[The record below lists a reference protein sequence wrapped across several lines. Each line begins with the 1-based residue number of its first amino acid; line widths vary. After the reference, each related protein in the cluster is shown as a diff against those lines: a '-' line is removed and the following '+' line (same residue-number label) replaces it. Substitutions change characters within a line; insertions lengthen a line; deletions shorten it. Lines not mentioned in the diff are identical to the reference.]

1 MSPSPVFI
9 VGYGNSLRGDDAVGQ
24 EVAQALWELREHS
37 ADLAAASITWAHQLT
52 PEMAP
57 ELAASGFGIFVD
69 AAAGNR
75 PAGSVTVEVLGG
87 GGCRGAGAPAATGV
101 AATAVATGCWQDL
114 GPRQLLQLALDLYGN
129 APPAVLVSVG
139 AGSMEPGVGLS
150 PAVEAALPNAVAA
163 VRLVLAAE
171 RYREAHLISPNG
183 GG

>member
-1 MSPSPVFI
+1 MSPRPVFI

-87 GGCRGAGAPAATGV
+87 GCRGAGAP
-101 AATAVATGCWQDL
+101 AVATGCWQDL
-114 GPRQLLQLALDLYGN
+114 GPRQLLRLALDLYGN

-171 RYREAHLISPNG
+171 RYREAHLISPVG

>member
-37 ADLAAASITWAHQLT
+37 ADLASASITWAHQLT

-87 GGCRGAGAPAATGV
+87 GCRGAGAPAATAP

-171 RYREAHLISPNG
+171 RYREAHLISPVG

>member
-87 GGCRGAGAPAATGV
+87 GGGCRGAGAP

-114 GPRQLLQLALDLYGN
+114 GPRQLLRLALDLYGN

-139 AGSMEPGVGLS
+139 AGSMGPGVGLS
-150 PAVEAALPNAVAA
+150 PAVAAALPNAVAA

-171 RYREAHLISPNG
+171 RYREAHLISPVG